1 MPCIL
6 YSDDP
11 LHYSTF
17 KLRGGSR
24 PLPEKY
30 QPPSTTLLRVLMSC
44 FQYLVCARFFFVLPL
59 LLRVPEVNFGLSPVT
74 GGQAS

>member
-1 MPCIL
+1 
-6 YSDDP
+6 
-11 LHYSTF
+11 
-17 KLRGGSR
+17 
-24 PLPEKY
+24 
-30 QPPSTTLLRVLMSC
+30 MSC